1 LVISGS
7 LDTTIRIWNIED
19 GHLVHK
25 LLGHQSLT
33 SGMQLCGNTLVSANA
48 DSTIKVWNIQD
59 GSCVHTLTGSNRHTS
74 AVTSLQFIYDDL
86 VATSSDDGTV
96 KLWDVKNGKIYRLY
110 IYTFY

>member
-1 LVISGS
+1 MVISGS